1 MCESPFVMLAA
12 LSNLQGGQRS
22 EADVDVDC
30 AACAACVLVVAL
42 LVNLI

>member
-22 EADVDVDC
+22 DADVDVD
-30 AACAACVLVVAL
+30 CAACVLVVAL